1 MKRVLIAA
9 LLFWDRSESIQGA
22 VGPVFVAIRISAYPR
37 TVTTLSERDA
47 SALLAFVS
55 ELRDLD
61 DPLSFP
67 PPLLAGLHALIRSD
81 FVSYGEC
88 DPIARASI
96 FHTWHEVDGEDGVVW
111 GQDTALACSHELWWS
126 LRLTHPSG
134 SYRIASG
141 DWTTPRKVSD
151 FVTLREFRRTPIYDA
166 FYRGYVDH
174 MLDVGLAA
182 EPSRTRLFV
191 FTRFQRDDFDERDRL
206 VAALLQPHLAERA
219 EEAEAAL
226 RAAEAVAEIEEGTCD
241 EARRVVLCSA
251 AGVVEFGS
259 ATSRALLARY
269 VELDNG
275 RVPASVLARR
285 QITIR
290 VGDRSLHI
298 RIAPTQN
305 LRLLMLEERNVRIEK
320 LTERERQVLEQAALG
335 KANNAIALE
344 LGIARAT
351 VAKHL
356 EHAYRKLGVQNRMS
370 AASLL
375 NP

>member
-1 MKRVLIAA
+1 
-9 LLFWDRSESIQGA
+9 
-22 VGPVFVAIRISAYPR
+22 
-37 TVTTLSERDA
+37 
-47 SALLAFVS
+47 
-55 ELRDLD
+55 
-61 DPLSFP
+61 
-67 PPLLAGLHALIRSD
+67 
-81 FVSYGEC
+81 
-88 DPIARASI
+88 
-96 FHTWHEVDGEDGVVW
+96 
-111 GQDTALACSHELWWS
+111 
-126 LRLTHPSG
+126 
-134 SYRIASG
+134 
-141 DWTTPRKVSD
+141 
-151 FVTLREFRRTPIYDA
+151 
-166 FYRGYVDH
+166 
-174 MLDVGLAA
+174 
-182 EPSRTRLFV
+182 
-191 FTRFQRDDFDERDRL
+191 
-206 VAALLQPHLAERA
+206 
-219 EEAEAAL
+219 
-226 RAAEAVAEIEEGTCD
+226 
-241 EARRVVLCSA
+241 
-251 AGVVEFGS
+251 
-259 ATSRALLARY
+259 